1 MAPPPEVPLPQR
13 LMALA
18 QTLQFGW
25 FVGHFTLLLTTFRYA
40 LAAIKFSTN
49 TRVASVCYR
58 LGFLSAAVTYGIVVY
73 KAYRPRVR
81 NGQLPGG
88 QAGVLKVLG
97 DENVQY
103 LFMAL
108 IWLYSKPIFYALL
121 PFAVY
126 STFHFLTYLR
136 SNLLPTI
143 LPPPPSSVA
152 SPGSAKPQ
160 SALSEFIGKFVKNNY
175 DYSMH
180 LVAYLELFLWARIFC
195 GAIIFRNSWILLTI
209 YTIFLRTRYSQ
220 SPFVRDALKGIEV
233 RGNALTADNNIPD
246 GVKSAWNTMK
256 SSVRSFGEFTD
267 LGRYL
272 GGGAGG
278 AGAGVTKK
286 AQ

>member
-1 MAPPPEVPLPQR
+1 
-13 LMALA
+13 
-18 QTLQFGW
+18 
-25 FVGHFTLLLTTFRYA
+25 
-40 LAAIKFSTN
+40 
-49 TRVASVCYR
+49 
-58 LGFLSAAVTYGIVVY
+58 
-73 KAYRPRVR
+73 
-81 NGQLPGG
+81 
-88 QAGVLKVLG
+88 
-97 DENVQY
+97 
-103 LFMAL
+103 MAL

-136 SNLLPTI
+136 TNLLPTI

-152 SPGSAKPQ
+152 SPGGAKPQ
-160 SALSEFIGKFVKNNY
+160 SALSEFIAKFVKNNY

-180 LVAYLELFLWARIFC
+180 LVANLELFLWARIFC
-195 GAIIFRNSWILLTI
+195 GAIIFRNSWILLAI
-209 YTIFLRTRYSQ
+209 YTVFLRTRYSQ

-272 GGGAGG
+272 GGGGG
-278 AGAGVTKK
+278 AGVPSGGVAKK

>member
-1 MAPPPEVPLPQR
+1 MAPPPEAPLLQR

-25 FVGHFTLLLTTFRYA
+25 FIGHFTLLLTTFRYA
-40 LAAIKFSTN
+40 LAAVKFSTN
-49 TRVASVCYR
+49 TRVAGVCYR

-88 QAGVLKVLG
+88 QAGVMKVLA

-136 SNLLPTI
+136 TNLLPAI
-143 LPPPPSSVA
+143 LPPPPPPPLPLLPHRSIA
-152 SPGSAKPQ
+152 
-160 SALSEFIGKFVKNNY
+160 KFVKNNY

-180 LVAYLELFLWARIFC
+180 LVANLELFLWARIFG
-195 GAIIFRNSWILLTI
+195 GAIIFRNSWILLAI
-209 YTIFLRTRYSQ
+209 YTIFLRVRYSQ
-220 SPFVRDALKGIEV
+220 SVFVRDALKGIEV
-233 RGNALTADNNIPD
+233 RGNALAADNNVPD
-246 GVKSAWNTMK
+246 GVKAAWSTIK
-256 SSVRSFGEFTD
+256 SSVKSFGELTD

-272 GGGAGG
+272 GGGGG
-278 AGAGVTKK
+278 TAKK

>member
-1 MAPPPEVPLPQR
+1 
-13 LMALA
+13 
-18 QTLQFGW
+18 
-25 FVGHFTLLLTTFRYA
+25 
-40 LAAIKFSTN
+40 
-49 TRVASVCYR
+49 
-58 LGFLSAAVTYGIVVY
+58 
-73 KAYRPRVR
+73 
-81 NGQLPGG
+81 
-88 QAGVLKVLG
+88 
-97 DENVQY
+97 
-103 LFMAL
+103 MAL

-136 SNLLPTI
+136 TNLLPAI
-143 LPPPPSSVA
+143 LPPPPGSA
-152 SPGSAKPQ
+152 ISPGGGPKPQ
-160 SALSEFIGKFVKNNY
+160 SALSEFIAKFVKNNY

-180 LVAYLELFLWARIFC
+180 LVANLELFLWARIFC
-195 GAIIFRNSWILLTI
+195 GAIIFRNSWILLAI

-220 SPFVRDALKGIEV
+220 SVFIREALKGIEV

-272 GGGAGG
+272 GGGGG
-278 AGAGVTKK
+278 SSGVPKK

>member
-49 TRVASVCYR
+49 TRVASACYR

-88 QAGVLKVLG
+88 QAGVMKVLA

-136 SNLLPTI
+136 TNILPTI
-143 LPPPPSSVA
+143 LPPPA
-152 SPGSAKPQ
+152 SPTSPGGSKPQ
-160 SALSEFIGKFVKNNY
+160 SALSESIAKFVKNNY

-180 LVAYLELFLWARIFC
+180 LVANLELFLWARIFC
-195 GAIIFRNSWILLTI
+195 GAIIFRNSWILLAI

-233 RGNALTADNNIPD
+233 RGNALAADNNIPD

-256 SSVRSFGEFTD
+256 SAVRSFGEFTD
-267 LGRYL
+267 LGKYL
-272 GGGAGG
+272 GGTGGGG
-278 AGAGVTKK
+278 AARK

>member
-13 LMALA
+13 LMVLA

-25 FVGHFTLLLTTFRYA
+25 FVGHFTLLLTTLRYA
-40 LAAIKFSTN
+40 LAAVKFSAN

-81 NGQLPGG
+81 SGQLPGG
-88 QAGVLKVLG
+88 QAGVMKVLA
-97 DENVQY
+97 DENIQY

-108 IWLYSKPIFYALL
+108 IWLYTKPIFYALL

-136 SNLLPTI
+136 ANLLPTI
-143 LPPPPSSVA
+143 FPPPPVPA
-152 SPGSAKPQ
+152 GSPGSSKPQ
-160 SALSEFIGKFVKNNY
+160 SAFSESIAKFVKNNY

-180 LVAYLELFLWARIFC
+180 LVANLELFLWARIFC
-195 GAIIFRNSWILLTI
+195 GALIFRNSWILLAI

-220 SPFVRDALKGIEV
+220 SQFVREALKGIEV
-233 RGNALTADNNIPD
+233 RGNALAADNNIPD
-246 GVKSAWNTMK
+246 SVKSAWSTMK
-256 SSVRSFGEFTD
+256 SSVRSFGELTD

-272 GGGAGG
+272 GGGGG
-278 AGAGVTKK
+278 AARKT
-286 AQ
+286 Q